1 MRPGKD
7 SGPSGCNT
15 KMMEIVLGLLAR
27 RRPQPEPLAGKEYTF
42 AGLKEPGGI
51 EAFFDDKNL
60 RLCLGPDA

>member
-1 MRPGKD
+1 
-7 SGPSGCNT
+7 
-15 KMMEIVLGLLAR
+15 MMEIVLGLLAR